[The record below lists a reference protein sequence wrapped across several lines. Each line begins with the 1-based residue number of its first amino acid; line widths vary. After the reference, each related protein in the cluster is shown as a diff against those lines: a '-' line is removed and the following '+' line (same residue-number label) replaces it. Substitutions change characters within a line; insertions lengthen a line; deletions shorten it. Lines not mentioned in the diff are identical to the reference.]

1 VFLKAR
7 EIFTKDSDKIT
18 IDKLN
23 RNFDVFKSGGPIG
36 PLGIYGIPGVLG
48 TQGIQG
54 VQGVQGITGP
64 QGVAGT
70 TNTKWDMDKVLDSN
84 LVDLERILRPLNLGQ
99 FSSRILMGE
108 TGIVFGGT
116 IDPPSYEPQA
126 LISFIFSDQ
135 PGGTGKMIEFPY
147 IDANGVIDSDFVIS
161 YRNGTPPPNPF
172 QTGTLTTLNIGDQRN
187 TPGGGNFK
195 IEGIQTLEFL
205 SDSIFIEGSNNITI
219 NASTDLNISADRE
232 HNITST
238 GGDVITSSVE
248 NSSYKTE
255 GFNRPIYI
263 DSVGEIR
270 IDSATLL
277 SNNKKILVKAEN
289 STVFIETLL
298 LRSSSNIVDFNFTD
312 TSKINS
318 NITEIDS
325 NALSSLNITEST
337 GIYSLG
343 GLVTISTNKFYSNI
357 SNLISAQ
364 TILFS
369 DIDGDNTGRDDF
381 ENTMST
387 QLLFSAGNTVPNIA
401 GGLTTGDGILFK
413 EGEDEDPGV
422 DYAAPNFGTEERDR
436 TLADSF
442 TYVSQEAQGVGGEFL
457 FLKGTP
463 NYNLQDVF
471 GIGQDI
477 FNIAPVYEKLNDW
490 QVPSLNSA
498 GTYYEFTENKSQ
510 LSYVKTGDLINA
522 QGFVIGESS
531 DGNHYSGGPVG
542 PPVNT
547 HNFAIPI
554 NNANLDDIIALKI
567 ASPDKFPYV
576 NSSNVPIMV
585 DINLAFIDSIM
596 EPNSALTWSPFQS
609 GPGNVGT
616 PGFEYV
622 FGLST
627 TGLGDN
633 SGIVGVIPPG
643 ENKIFLYVEGWRE
656 AWRSSTINTFVGQ
669 IPGAIDAVSMA
680 KYPLTLRTL
689 GTFRSDSSYQ
699 SMLTESDK
707 YIFRYSFKMP
717 SDWNSYNKTRGV
729 SSIQWG
735 NTGYSNPG
743 GGMKNIEKGND
754 LVLKINYSGP
764 SEYDWSYKIIYSST
778 GTSSTQYNLVTSGFN
793 IDDIIDTAN
802 VVADRTSTQNTLT
815 IPVKSGASTNHKFRV
830 IVTNSYTGES
840 IMQTFNIVIAS
851 ANSTVGL
858 PNTGGASG
866 GSTTA
871 TTGSGA
877 TNTNTAKTGGG

>member
-1 VFLKAR
+1 MFLKAR
-7 EIFTKDSDKIT
+7 ELFTKDSDKIWV
-18 IDKLN
+18 DKIN
-23 RNFDVFKSGGPIG
+23 RNFDVFKYGGPIG
-36 PLGIYGIPGVLG
+36 PLGIQGAPGILG
-48 TQGIQG
+48 SQGIQGIQG
-54 VQGVQGITGP
+54 VQGVQGP
-64 QGVAGT
+64 QGVGGT
-70 TNTKWDMDKVLDSN
+70 TNTKWDMDKLLDSN

-99 FSSRILMGE
+99 FSSRIIMGE
-108 TGIVFGGT
+108 NDVVFPNTGVPT
-116 IDPPSYEPQA
+116 YEPQA
-126 LISFIFSDQ
+126 LISFINSELL
-135 PGGTGKMIEFPY
+135 GGTEKMIEFPY
-147 IDANGVIDSDFVIS
+147 IDDTGAIDSDFVIEYNNAIPAS
-161 YRNGTPPPNPF
+161 FNGPPPEVAK
-172 QTGTLTTLNIGDQRN
+172 LTIKDQRN
-187 TPGGGNFK
+187 TPNGGKFK
-195 IEGIQTLEFL
+195 IDLLEKTEYL
-205 SDSIFIEGSNNITI
+205 SDTIEVESSNDINLHAATDLVFDSNYIIELTSSAGDINISSVEGSYYRTIAQIKPILIEATKDITISSAGLLSNNVKALIRASQETIFIEG
-219 NASTDLNISADRE
+219 LNINS
-232 HNITST
+232 N
-238 GGDVITSSVE
+238 GE
-248 NSSYKTE
+248 N
-255 GFNRPIYI
+255 
-263 DSVGEIR
+263 
-270 IDSATLL
+270 
-277 SNNKKILVKAEN
+277 
-289 STVFIETLL
+289 
-298 LRSSSNIVDFNFTD
+298 VDFKFSQTVD
-312 TSKINS
+312 INS
-318 NITEIDS
+318 NITKIDS
-325 NALSSLNITEST
+325 NALSSLNNTLNS
-337 GIYSLG
+337 GIVSLS
-343 GLVTISTNKFYSNI
+343 INKFYIDTNNPTSTQNI
-357 SNLISAQ
+357 F
-364 TILFS
+364 FS
-369 DIDGDNTGRDDF
+369 DIDGDNEGTEDF
-381 ENTMST
+381 N
-387 QLLFSAGNTVPNIA
+387 NIMA
-401 GGLTTGDGILFK
+401 NQPLGGISTGDGILFK

-422 DYAAPNFGTEERDR
+422 DYAAPNFGTTERDR

-510 LSYVKTGDLINA
+510 LSYIKTGDLINV

-547 HNFAIPI
+547 HNFAIPT
-554 NNANLDDIIALKI
+554 NAANLDDIIALKI

-596 EPNSALTWSPFQS
+596 ETTNAFTWTPFQS
-609 GPGNVGT
+609 GGGNVGI
-616 PGFEYV
+616 PGFENIP
-622 FGLST
+622 FT
-627 TGLGDN
+627 TGSALGDN

-656 AWRSSTINTFVGQ
+656 AHRSSTTNSMFGPM
-669 IPGAIDAVSMA
+669 PGPVDAVSMA
-680 KYPLTLRTL
+680 KYPLTLKTL
-689 GTFRSDSSYQ
+689 GTFRSDSSSQ

-717 SDWNSYNKTRGV
+717 SDWNSYNKTRGI

-743 GGMKNIEKGND
+743 GGMKNVERGND

-815 IPVKSGASTNHKFRV
+815 IPVKSGASTDHKFRV
-830 IVTNSYTGES
+830 IVTNSYTGKS
-840 IMQTFNIVIAS
+840 IMQTFNIVIGN
-851 ANSTVGL
+851 ANAA
-858 PNTGGASG
+858 TGPISGTASG
-866 GSTTA
+866 GSTTT

-877 TNTNTAKTGGG
+877 ANTAKTAGG